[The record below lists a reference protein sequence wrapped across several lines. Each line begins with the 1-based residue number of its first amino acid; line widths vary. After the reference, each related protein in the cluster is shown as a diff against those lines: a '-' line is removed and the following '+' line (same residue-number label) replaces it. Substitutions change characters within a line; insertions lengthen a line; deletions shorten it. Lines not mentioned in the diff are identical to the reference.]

1 MRWPAGFSIA
11 VLLACSSSDSPGPG
25 RGAEAAR
32 EVGAGPG
39 VKAETKTEAETEGSG
54 LADIESIAPAIRLD
68 IRYASERNF
77 TKTAFYPAARC
88 LLRPEA
94 AQRLARVQV
103 RLEARGLGLKV
114 WDCYRPFSEQKRLWA
129 LVPDPRY
136 VAEPVEGPGGEP
148 VRGSKHNRGMAVDLT
163 LVDGE
168 GRELEMPTDHDDF
181 SERAHR
187 GSRAATAAARRNAQV
202 LEDAMVAEGFEPL
215 PTEWWHFDAPGW
227 KRAPLLDQPLR

>member
-1 MRWPAGFSIA
+1 
-11 VLLACSSSDSPGPG
+11 
-25 RGAEAAR
+25 
-32 EVGAGPG
+32 
-39 VKAETKTEAETEGSG
+39 
-54 LADIESIAPAIRLD
+54 
-68 IRYASERNF
+68 
-77 TKTAFYPAARC
+77 
-88 LLRPEA
+88 
-94 AQRLARVQV
+94 
-103 RLEARGLGLKV
+103 
-114 WDCYRPFSEQKRLWA
+114 
-129 LVPDPRY
+129 
-136 VAEPVEGPGGEP
+136 
-148 VRGSKHNRGMAVDLT
+148 VDLT